1 MNRIVGFP
9 PILGGRPRV
18 LILGSMPSVAS
29 LEKYQYYAKPQNAFW
44 RIMGELFG
52 AGPDLPYEQRTEL
65 LAKQGIAV
73 WDVLASCERPGSL
86 DSAIKMQTATAN
98 DFAAL
103 LLEQPGIAHVFFNG
117 KKAEEVFRKRSLAAV
132 EQVRPELKFTSL
144 PSTSPAMA
152 SLRFE
157 DKLLQ
162 WQSVYRVLSGADP
175 VG

>member
-9 PILGGRPRV
+9 PILGDRPRV

-29 LEKYQYYAKPQNAFW
+29 LEKHQYYAKPQNAFW

-73 WDVLASCERPGSL
+73 WDVVASCERPGSL

-103 LLEQPGIAHVFFNG
+103 LLEQPRIAHVFFNG

>member
-1 MNRIVGFP
+1 MNRIIGFP
-9 PILGGRPRV
+9 PILGDRPRV

-29 LEKYQYYAKPQNAFW
+29 LEKYQYYAKTQNAFW

-52 AGPDLPYEQRTEL
+52 AGPDLPYEQRMEL
-65 LAKQGIAV
+65 LKKQGIAV

-117 KKAEEVFRKRSLAAV
+117 KKAEEVFRKRSLAAA
-132 EQVRPELKFTSL
+132 EQVRPDLKFTSL

-157 DKLLQ
+157 DKLQQ
-162 WQSVYRVLSGADP
+162 WQSVCRVLSGSDP